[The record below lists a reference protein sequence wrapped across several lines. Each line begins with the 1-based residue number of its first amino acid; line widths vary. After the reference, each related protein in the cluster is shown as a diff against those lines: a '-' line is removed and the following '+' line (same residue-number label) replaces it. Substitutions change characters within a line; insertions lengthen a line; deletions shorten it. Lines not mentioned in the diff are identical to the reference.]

1 LIVSIAMPNMLSL
14 HRLQNKKGSSGRLTP
29 ICVADQ
35 PARTQNWLMTLS
47 RPRTRYPFAC
57 ALLLAGLFRAMPH
70 AVAAEPLR
78 ASPWTPSV
86 NSQARLLAAGGPE
99 PGSPIVY
106 RAGLEIELKGSAH
119 TYWRQPGDAGVPP
132 QISFE
137 GSRNLK
143 SAELRY
149 PAPVRI
155 DENGLQVFGYRRNVI
170 LPIDVRPVNPAQPVR
185 LAVRFTYA
193 ACDKICIPAEAVTM
207 LDLAPADARG
217 PDAGRLLMAAAT
229 LPDRATNGG
238 PVTLTPRVVTGRDK
252 PTWQLTIERPRGPWR
267 DLFVEAP
274 EGWFFETRRSGDGFE
289 ITAAEQPKEAR
300 GLPPVRLTLTGPRDF
315 EVKLDLPA
323 P

>member
-1 LIVSIAMPNMLSL
+1 
-14 HRLQNKKGSSGRLTP
+14 
-29 ICVADQ
+29 
-35 PARTQNWLMTLS
+35 MTLS
-47 RPRTRYPFAC
+47 RPLTRNPIAC
-57 ALLLAGLFRAMPH
+57 AILLAGLVFGSH
-70 AVAAEPLR
+70 DCLAAEPVL
-78 ASPWTPSV
+78 ASPWTPGV
-86 NSQARLLAAGGPE
+86 NSRARLLAAGGPE
-99 PGSPIVY
+99 PGSPVSY
-106 RAGLEIELKGSAH
+106 RAGLEIELKGTEH

-155 DENGLQVFGYRRNVI
+155 DENGLQVFGYRQAII
-170 LPIDVRPVNPAQPVR
+170 LPIDVRPANPALPVR

-193 ACDKICIPAEAVTM
+193 ACDKICIPAEAVSS
-207 LDLAPADARG
+207 LDLAPADSRG
-217 PDAGRLLMAAAT
+217 ADAGRLLMAAAT

-289 ITAAEQPKEAR
+289 IAATEQPKEAR

>member
-1 LIVSIAMPNMLSL
+1 
-14 HRLQNKKGSSGRLTP
+14 
-29 ICVADQ
+29 
-35 PARTQNWLMTLS
+35 MTLA
-47 RPRTRYPFAC
+47 RPLTRHPIAFAI
-57 ALLLAGLFRAMPH
+57 LLAGLALGAPGARDAG
-70 AVAAEPLR
+70 AAEPVL
-78 ASPWTPSV
+78 ASPWTPGV

-99 PGSPIVY
+99 PGSQVVY
-106 RAGLEIELKGSAH
+106 RAGLEIELKSNAH

-170 LPIDVRPVNPAQPVR
+170 LPIDVRPTNPAQPVR
-185 LAVRFTYA
+185 LSVRFTYA
-193 ACDKICIPAEAVTM
+193 ACDKICIPAEAVTA
-207 LDLAPADARG
+207 LDFAPADARG
-217 PDAGRLLMAAAT
+217 PTAGRLLMAAAT
-229 LPDRATNGG
+229 LPERATNGG
-238 PVTLTPRVVTGRDK
+238 PVTLTPRVVSGRNK
-252 PTWQLTIERPRGPWR
+252 PTWQITVERPRGPWR

-289 ITAAEQPKEAR
+289 IAATEQPKDAR

>member
-1 LIVSIAMPNMLSL
+1 
-14 HRLQNKKGSSGRLTP
+14 
-29 ICVADQ
+29 
-35 PARTQNWLMTLS
+35 MTLS
-47 RPRTRYPFAC
+47 RPTMRRPLAC
-57 ALLLAGLFRAMPH
+57 LAFLAGCLGGVAL
-70 AVAAEPLR
+70 VAAGEPVLS
-78 ASPWTPSV
+78 SPWSQGA

-99 PGSPIVY
+99 PGSPVVY
-106 RAGLEIELKGSAH
+106 RAGLEIELKGRAH

-155 DENGLQVFGYRRNVI
+155 DENGLQVFGYLRNVI
-170 LPIDVRPVNPAQPVR
+170 LPIDVRPVNPAAPVH

-193 ACDKICIPAEAVTM
+193 ACEKICIPAEATTS
-207 LDLAPADARG
+207 LDLAPVETRG

-229 LPDRATNGG
+229 LPERAANGG
-238 PVTLTPRVVTGRDK
+238 PVTLTPRPVAGRDK
-252 PTWQLTIERPRGPWR
+252 PTWRLTVERPRGPWR

-274 EGWFFETRRSGDGFE
+274 EGWFFETRPAGEGFE
-289 ITAAEQPKEAR
+289 IVAAEQPKDAKAT
-300 GLPPVRLTLTGPRDF
+300 PPVRVTLTGPRDF
-315 EVKLDLPA
+315 EVKLDLPT